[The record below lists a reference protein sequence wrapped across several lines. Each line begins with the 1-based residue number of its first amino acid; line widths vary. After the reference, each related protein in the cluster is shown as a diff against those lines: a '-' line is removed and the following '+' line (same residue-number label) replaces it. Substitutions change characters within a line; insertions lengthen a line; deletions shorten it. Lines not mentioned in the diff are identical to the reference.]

1 MGYPCGGPGC
11 PPMLSPAKDVSQ
23 AALTQELA
31 LIQGP
36 PGTGKTFVGVQ
47 IMRLL
52 LDNLRRMGDLAPGR
66 RRTHDLDALSDDS
79 RRQQLQPILVM
90 CLTNHALDQFLQ
102 ALIDAGI
109 AGIVRVGGRCFAC

>member
-1 MGYPCGGPGC
+1 
-11 PPMLSPAKDVSQ
+11 MLSPAKDVSQ

-52 LDNLRRMGDLAPGR
+52 LDNLRRMGDLAPGEAQ
-66 RRTHDLDALSDDS
+66 D
-79 RRQQLQPILVM
+79 P
-90 CLTNHALDQFLQ
+90 
-102 ALIDAGI
+102 
-109 AGIVRVGGRCFAC
+109 